1 MSRRVSLLARV
12 DQIVAKGDWS
22 RERAQQRQ
30 AHHVHTR
37 TSDKRGKR
45 LLGTQATIE
54 YYSHQLKKQDKA
66 PTEEKATTA
75 SSKKEAAKKA
85 VDTALKEATAAAEES
100 EASKT
105 STKVRDGVGTRSW
118 LLARHRWE
126 VSVCGINNIFLRA
139 LPSSSFFFVY
149 QSS

>member
-66 PTEEKATTA
+66 PKTPQNAEDARRLAVALGEEA
-75 SSKKEAAKKA
+75 KKEAASLAQAKIAEHFPKTSAKLKKRSPPPA
-85 VDTALKEATAAAEES
+85 KSTAL
-100 EASKT
+100 
-105 STKVRDGVGTRSW
+105 
-118 LLARHRWE
+118 
-126 VSVCGINNIFLRA
+126 
-139 LPSSSFFFVY
+139 
-149 QSS
+149 

>member
-66 PTEEKATTA
+66 PKTPQNAEDARRLDDAQVVRRKAGSAFATGCSTLA
-75 SSKKEAAKKA
+75 SERRHASASPAA
-85 VDTALKEATAAAEES
+85 D
-100 EASKT
+100 
-105 STKVRDGVGTRSW
+105 RS
-118 LLARHRWE
+118 
-126 VSVCGINNIFLRA
+126 
-139 LPSSSFFFVY
+139 LPSS
-149 QSS
+149 

>member
-66 PTEEKATTA
+66 PKTPQNSLCSAADVCESTTWKAL
-75 SSKKEAAKKA
+75 SY
-85 VDTALKEATAAAEES
+85 
-100 EASKT
+100 
-105 STKVRDGVGTRSW
+105 RR
-118 LLARHRWE
+118 LLSRR
-126 VSVCGINNIFLRA
+126 
-139 LPSSSFFFVY
+139 SSSN
-149 QSS
+149 SSSRSPRSVLVSTTLVVDWYGTEIEGTSQKL

>member
-1 MSRRVSLLARV
+1 MLCSSSSASVGVYRVQARL
-12 DQIVAKGDWS
+12 S
-22 RERAQQRQ
+22 S
-30 AHHVHTR
+30 TR
-37 TSDKRGKR
+37 TRRAKTVVVTLREDD
-45 LLGTQATIE
+45 E
-54 YYSHQLKKQDKA
+54 KQDKA

>member
-66 PTEEKATTA
+66 PKTPQNAEDARRLDDGRDANCCDAWTIA
-75 SSKKEAAKKA
+75 PP
-85 VDTALKEATAAAEES
+85 AAAPS
-100 EASKT
+100 PSVH
-105 STKVRDGVGTRSW
+105 SPRHSLRSG
-118 LLARHRWE
+118 
-126 VSVCGINNIFLRA
+126 S
-139 LPSSSFFFVY
+139 LP
-149 QSS
+149 

>member
-66 PTEEKATTA
+66 PKTPQNG
-75 SSKKEAAKKA
+75 AAPPA
-85 VDTALKEATAAAEES
+85 PTPPARDPPRATAMVMRGPGRRRPARPAPGAPPSRSAPARAPRTGSSARAHDAARQN
-100 EASKT
+100 AT
-105 STKVRDGVGTRSW
+105 SRRND
-118 LLARHRWE
+118 A
-126 VSVCGINNIFLRA
+126 
-139 LPSSSFFFVY
+139 
-149 QSS
+149 